1 MTLSNEDRQNLINL
15 HLTKADESLSDA
27 KILIENNRLFS
38 SINRIYYSIFYS
50 LSALAIK
57 YEFSTSKHSQL
68 IGWFNKN
75 FIKENIIRKEIGKI
89 IREAFEKRMKG
100 DYDALTS
107 FTKIEVEDLFEK
119 IKIAIFEIRKLI

>member
-1 MTLSNEDRQNLINL
+1 MTLSTEDRQNLINL
-15 HLTKADESLSDA
+15 NLKKADESLNDA
-27 KILIENNRLFS
+27 KILIENNRLFG

-57 YEFSTSKHSQL
+57 YEFSASKHSQL
-68 IGWFNKN
+68 IGWFNKK

-100 DYDALTS
+100 DYDALTC
-107 FTKIEVEDLFEK
+107 FTKIEVENLFEK
-119 IKIAIFEIRKLI
+119 IKKAIFEIRKFI